1 MKLINTEIKVHRN
14 PGCESCSVEKQLQAT
29 TTNQTTVYVQQL
41 TTAST

>member
-29 TTNQTTVYVQQL
+29 IQRTRLPCMY
-41 TTAST
+41 SS